1 MNFRFQNFW
10 KDFGLTLVGIF
21 ISSLVILVTLGLM
34 WKGKLTAEQATTFLS
49 VITPAIYGL
58 DKRLWKAREIFYYD
72 ITKRNPAFRI
82 FLQGWLNRLNSFPK
96 EIG

>member
-49 VITPAIYGL
+49 VITPAIITIYGL
-58 DKRLWKAREIFYYD
+58 AGRDKPNNYENTNGK
-72 ITKRNPAFRI
+72 TNGKT
-82 FLQGWLNRLNSFPK
+82 G
-96 EIG
+96 

>member
-21 ISSLVILVTLGLM
+21 ISTLVILVTLGLM

-49 VITPAIYGL
+49 VITPGIITIYGL
-58 DKRLWKAREIFYYD
+58 AGRENKPNNYE
-72 ITKRNPAFRI
+72 
-82 FLQGWLNRLNSFPK
+82 NSNGSNGK
-96 EIG
+96 TG

>member
-21 ISSLVILVTLGLM
+21 ISTLVILVTLGLM

-49 VITPAIYGL
+49 VAAPAIVTIYGL
-58 DKRLWKAREIFYYD
+58 AGREN
-72 ITKRNPAFRI
+72 KSN
-82 FLQGWLNRLNSFPK
+82 N
-96 EIG
+96 